1 MNPPFH
7 HVGKLVAWWFLTNN
21 VNNSVDSGFDNIPN
35 FPFSTISSNSP
46 NANSY
51 GYPYLSV
58 AQSSTSISKTLLGFD
73 SINYLLPDGLA
84 VVESQITL
92 SNLQVAGNPEIGVWE
107 LIQPNWDQQEVTWLE
122 SSDGVQWSGPGAT
135 GPSDRGNLL
144 DSQMISSG
152 AKTTWNITRA
162 MQESMRDNQSLN
174 LLLDVLPGQSN
185 SNALFFSPLT
195 GNIDNLPT
203 VEIIYSPGSNMKPI
217 PPSASKPTKQWLFV
231 NN

>member
-1 MNPPFH
+1 MYFWRVKHIDND
-7 HVGKLVAWWFLTNN
+7 GKIGAWNESSFFITSVNSQWLGGDLYKLII
-21 VNNSVDSGFDNIPN
+21 NNSVDSGFDNIPN

-174 LLLDVLPGQSN
+174 LYLMSCLGNQTPMLY
-185 SNALFFSPLT
+185 FSHH
-195 GNIDNLPT
+195 
-203 VEIIYSPGSNMKPI
+203 
-217 PPSASKPTKQWLFV
+217 
-231 NN
+231 